1 MIHQALYLHF
11 PLTLKHYL
19 GIGII
24 FDFDKYNQMTEE
36 QERYQELAEIA
47 ISKGLIKKVT

>member
-1 MIHQALYLHF
+1 MIHQTLYLHF
-11 PLTLKHYL
+11 PLTLKHYFQ
-19 GIGII
+19 IGTI
-24 FDFDKYNQMTEE
+24 FNFDKYKQMTEE